1 MTQDEKYTRLIE
13 AVREMRDLLK
23 NYFTTRDRAV
33 LSEARKAEH
42 TVDALLEEI
51 EHPGLFEQ

>member
-1 MTQDEKYTRLIE
+1 MTQEERSNRFVE
-13 AVREMRDLLK
+13 AVREMRDLQK
-23 NYFTTRDRAV
+23 KYFATRSHAV

-51 EHPGLFEQ
+51 EHPGLFNQ

>member
-13 AVREMRDLLK
+13 AVREMRDLQK
-23 NYFTTRDRAV
+23 KYFTTRDRAV